1 MQTNQT
7 KKFDLLKNRTSFKR
21 REQEDGWNG
30 GQGNRL
36 RKKIKESEEFFNH
49 VGLSR
54 FNIYFKIRLCKF
66 LNTFLV
72 LSKGGLD
79 LYVRNRLFYNFFWIF
94 VQEDKS

>member
-30 GQGNRL
+30 GQENRL

-79 LYVRNRLFYNFFWIF
+79 LYV
-94 VQEDKS
+94 